1 MTGTSFPVV
10 PSGDSSLSRRDGLIS
25 SDCLYPLLMQAQV
38 CAWETDSFGIKNP
51 PRPNVFCLLHQLT
64 NSCHVCGWV
73 RIMALA
79 PGEVD

>member
-10 PSGDSSLSRRDGLIS
+10 PSGDSSLSRRDGFIS
-25 SDCLYPLLMQAQV
+25 SDYLYPLLMQAQI
-38 CAWETDSFGIKNP
+38 CALETDSFGIKNAP
-51 PRPNVFCLLHQLT
+51 DQMFFVFCISSLIAAM
-64 NSCHVCGWV
+64 CEWV